1 MNRKTATRD
10 RILAV
15 APELLRRFTLSKFS
29 MEDVARGAGI
39 ARQTIYKHFSSRDD
53 LLTTMFVNEMLENHA
68 PKMAELVSLPP
79 SAENLLDIFM
89 TELSL
94 ARAYSLFDEVLDPS
108 VAPKMAE
115 LVFRS
120 ERITTAREQIWFPIL
135 ERYRDHG
142 VLRTELDFAATV
154 RWITYQQYWLL
165 THPTV
170 LCDDDQVLRTLVKD
184 FLIAALVVRHEDMP
198 HHDH

>member
-1 MNRKTATRD
+1 MPGKTATRE

-29 MEDVARGAGI
+29 MEDVARAAGI
-39 ARQTIYKHFSSRDD
+39 ARQTVYKYFSSRDD
-53 LLTTMFVNEMLENHA
+53 LLVTLFVEEMLENHA
-68 PKMAELVSLPP
+68 PKMADVVSLPT
-79 SAENLLDIFM
+79 SEENLLDIFI

-94 ARAYSLFDEVLDPS
+94 ARSYALFGEVLTPG
-108 VAPKMAE
+108 VAPRTAE

-120 ERITTAREQIWFPIL
+120 EKMVAARDHVWIPVL

-142 VLRTELDFAATV
+142 VLRPGLDLAATV
-154 RWITYQQYWLL
+154 RWITYQEYWLL

-170 LCDDDQVLRTLVKD
+170 LCDDDQVLRTFVRD
-184 FLIAALVVRHEDMP
+184 FVVAALVAP
-198 HHDH
+198 A